1 MNDEYVIRQATMD
14 DASAIQKVLLAAFEQ
29 YKDYY
34 NQEAFFDTV
43 LKNEKVRERLNNMKV
58 YVAVDK
64 TGKITATIGWQKIRD
79 EEGHIRG
86 MAVHPKRQGMN
97 SPAKKLL
104 THVEAEAKS
113 EGCKIMTLDTT
124 QVLLRAHKFYKK
136 NGYKETGKKTY
147 WFGHIIYEFAKE
159 L

>member
-1 MNDEYVIRQATMD
+1 MNNEYIIHRATMND
-14 DASAIQKVLLAAFEQ
+14 ASGIQKTLLAAFKP
-29 YKDYY
+29 YKDFY
-34 NQEAFFDTV
+34 NRKAFSDTV
-43 LKNEKVRERLNNMKV
+43 LRGEKIRERLNNMRV

-64 TGKITATIGWQKIRD
+64 TGKITATIGWQKIRN

-86 MAVHPKRQGMN
+86 MAVHPQRQGNN

-104 THVEAEAKS
+104 NHVEAEAKS

-124 QVLLRAHKFYKK
+124 QVLLRAHRFYKK